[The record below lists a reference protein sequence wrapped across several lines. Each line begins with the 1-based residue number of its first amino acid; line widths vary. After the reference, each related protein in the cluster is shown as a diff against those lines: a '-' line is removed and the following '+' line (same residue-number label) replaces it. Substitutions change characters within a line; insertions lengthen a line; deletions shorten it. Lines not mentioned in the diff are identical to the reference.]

1 MSFSQGLSGLN
12 AASQALDVVG
22 NNIANSQTVGF
33 KSGSIAFADVFA
45 GSQIGMGVQVSSVN
59 QNFSD
64 GVLGMGNSD
73 LDMGIQ
79 GNGFFRL
86 TNDAG
91 GVFYSRNGQFKQDE
105 NGYIINNQGMF
116 LTGYQATGNPPSIQP
131 GAAVGPIQI
140 PTGQMPARASDAGT
154 LKGNLNSETEAIDQS
169 APPVGHPFDPAD
181 NKSYNS
187 VTQVDAYDSL
197 GNKHTVNV
205 YYVKTGDNTWK
216 AYSSDT
222 TSPNLNGTGDPVYGE
237 MDLTFDTAGQ
247 LTSNPTTLNIQG
259 AAYNGGAPL
268 NFDLD
273 LDGMT
278 QQASDTDMGSPTTT
292 GYAPGLMNGY
302 VVGDNGQIIASYSN
316 GQSQLLGQVVLSNFT
331 NPGGLTSKGDN
342 TWSETP
348 ESGQPSTGIA
358 GTGNLGK
365 LLGNRLEA
373 SNVDLSK
380 EMVNMIVYQRNYQS
394 NSQTIKTQSELLQ
407 ILANLG

>member
-1 MSFSQGLSGLN
+1 MSFSQGLSGLS

-45 GSQIGMGVQVSSVN
+45 GSQIGMGVQVSAVN

-64 GVLGMGNSD
+64 GVLGSGSSS

-86 TNDAG
+86 VNEAG
-91 GVFYSRNGQFKQDE
+91 RVFYSRNGQFKSDE
-105 NGYIINNQGMF
+105 NGNIMNNQGMF
-116 LTGYQATGNPPSIQP
+116 LTGYQATGNPPTIQP
-131 GAAVGPIQI
+131 GAAIGPIQI
-140 PTGQMPARASDAGT
+140 PSGQMVARASDGGT
-154 LKGNLNSETEAIDQS
+154 LNGNLDSGTTAIDQ
-169 APPVGHPFDPAD
+169 GTNPFDPAD

-187 VTQVDAYDSL
+187 VSQVDAFDSL
-197 GNKHTVNV
+197 GNKHTINI
-205 YYVKTGDNTWK
+205 YYVKTGDNEWK
-216 AYSSDT
+216 AYSSNT
-222 TSPNLNGTGDPVYGE
+222 TSPMLDNNGDPVYQE
-237 MDLTFDTAGQ
+237 LELNFDTSGQ
-247 LTSNPTTLNIQG
+247 LTTNPARLNIQG
-259 AAYNGGAPL
+259 AAFNGGEAL

-273 LDGMT
+273 MAGMT
-278 QQASDTDMGSPTTT
+278 QQASDTSMNSPTTT

-302 VVGDNGQIIASYSN
+302 VVGDNGQIVASYSN
-316 GQSQLLGQVVLSNFT
+316 GQQQLLGQVVLSNFT
-331 NPGGLTSKGDN
+331 NPGGLSSQGDN
-342 TWSETP
+342 CWSETP
-348 ESGQPSTGIA
+348 ESGQPVTGVS
-358 GTGNLGK
+358 GTGNLGT
-365 LLGNRLEA
+365 LYGNRLEA

>member
-64 GVLGMGNSD
+64 GVLGMGNSS

-91 GVFYSRNGQFKQDE
+91 AVFYSRNGQFKQDE
-105 NGYIINNQGMF
+105 NGYVVNNQGMF
-116 LTGYQATGNPPSIQP
+116 LTGYQATGNPPTIQP
-131 GAAVGPIQI
+131 GAPVGPIQI
-140 PTGQMPARASDAGT
+140 PNGQMPARASDAGS
-154 LKGNLNSETEAIDQS
+154 LKGNLNSETEAIDQTDP
-169 APPVGHPFDPAD
+169 ANAFDPSN
-181 NKSYNS
+181 NKTYSS
-187 VTQVDAYDSL
+187 VSQMDAYDSL
-197 GNKHTVNV
+197 GNKHTVNI
-205 YYVKTGDNTWK
+205 YYVKTGNNTWK
-216 AYSSDT
+216 AYSSDATSPKLDDGGETLYGELDLTFTNAGELT
-222 TSPNLNGTGDPVYGE
+222 TNSPNLN
-237 MDLTFDTAGQ
+237 
-247 LTSNPTTLNIQG
+247 IQS
-259 AAYNGGAPL
+259 AAYNGAAAL
-268 NFDLD
+268 NFNLD
-273 LDGMT
+273 LTGMS
-278 QQASDTDMGSPTTT
+278 QQASDTEMGSPTTT

-331 NPGGLTSKGDN
+331 NPGGLSSKGDN
-342 TWSETP
+342 SWAETP

-365 LLGNRLEA
+365 LLGNRLES